1 MFRETEFPFCP
12 FKANPNPL
20 PQILFAN
27 AKHLFEKTETALYG
41 TLLIKSHGEP
51 DRIFGFGNSKIWRE
65 AAGIVLFRILFET
78 GIPQKA
84 DMAAKRFPRFLTS
97 MIVTFSWTSST
108 AIEKHLLFGARWKID
123 FTGEKSKDW
132 RSDRSAAVSCRCTG
146 NPVGNRSQKERAQD
160 GSQLETDITTCG
172 DPCLDQYIHARR
184 RNNFNR
190 RSQKANGGNRH

>member
-1 MFRETEFPFCP
+1 MKYSQVLQTSRIFPCTEKNREEVLEKVKNELSKIKTEL
-12 FKANPNPL
+12 AM
-20 PQILFAN
+20 Q
-27 AKHLFEKTETALYG
+27 HLFEKTETALYG

-123 FTGEKSKDW
+123 FTGENRK
-132 RSDRSAAVSCRCTG
+132 TG
-146 NPVGNRSQKERAQD
+146 DQTGAQ
-160 GSQLETDITTCG
+160 L
-172 DPCLDQYIHARR
+172 
-184 RNNFNR
+184 
-190 RSQKANGGNRH
+190 